1 LDPYRPLVRQ
11 GLINALLVIGMASVL
26 TLLGVESRYFA
37 VLAGFWIVS
46 ILLAWIGMMLPLRG
60 IGGMI
65 KKTKRRELHWCKES
79 LKRSRDSMKSGAD
92 QKPTFAEITAYQNV
106 IENIRNW
113 PFDSSTLLKFTLYLL
128 IPLGSWLG
136 GALVERGL
144 DFILS

>member
-1 LDPYRPLVRQ
+1 
-11 GLINALLVIGMASVL
+11 
-26 TLLGVESRYFA
+26 
-37 VLAGFWIVS
+37 
-46 ILLAWIGMMLPLRG
+46 
-60 IGGMI
+60 
-65 KKTKRRELHWCKES
+65 
-79 LKRSRDSMKSGAD
+79 MKSGAD